1 MININDYSSEDLQS
15 LVNKMESSIAELQAE
30 NERLK
35 EAQRWR
41 IVANGELPETSN
53 DEYSDNYVLAIS
65 IKSKEYDV
73 GSYSPKHGWLNYDEQ
88 YHSWSREVTHW
99 MPLPGLPEVEG

>member
-1 MININDYSSEDLQS
+1 MININDYSSEDLQD
-15 LVNKMESSIAELQAE
+15 VVDEMESRIAELEAE

-41 IVANGELPETSN
+41 IVANGELPVPF
-53 DEYSDNYVLAIS
+53 DEDGYDNNVLALS
-65 IKSKEYDV
+65 IESEEYDV
-73 GSYSPKHGWLNYDEQ
+73 GHCHPEYGWVDYDEG

-99 MPLPGLPEVEG
+99 MPLPVLPEVQE